1 MPRNIKT
8 INELAQD
15 AFYSFNTFVLDENT
29 FKRDINDSDMVKAL
43 TVVRE
48 MEELGFTLT
57 AKDTVDLAHY
67 DMTPVMDVIHKLES
81 LSGYS
86 PMYKDFPS
94 EVLSMDEATFR
105 FHQMV
110 HYYSTYGMEEIFG
123 VECPNGWMPP
133 TADTKK
139 VAKQSKLLD
148 LKPVTLST
156 VKELDS
162 RLQTVL
168 GKSERF
174 TSNEEAL
181 ILKRYEN
188 LDFSNIPFKENI
200 APIVKKAI
208 EKDLKESKEGLPSA
222 SFIMSQACKHSGD
235 VLDVFES
242 YLTEQRDLA
251 REKELSER
259 SRDFYTR
266 GRTRNED
273 VNQKPKNKGVPTRVK
288 KAFVR
293 ALESSKNFELNMCE
307 GQERNKYLLNAMSF
321 GVHAK
326 DKQKLE
332 TVKKLRNGELR
343 SWESVAN
350 QKIKEHAPDAISFI
364 GKRPG
369 VLFRRAA
376 ELYRK
381 GFDKD
386 EIISELKHKDFK
398 VQSIISAMNYFGQ
411 SVEAINN
418 KTYSSRPVQASFR
431 RRRGRAISFKQTERT
446 KDECDFMYELSSEL
460 LKDELESINSSIRG
474 KKVFVDKQGFD
485 LEHSLVNPA
494 TKNLDNG
501 YYPSGLAFTIPEE
514 AKVVRFFCFWD
525 DRKKRVDLDLHC
537 NGKLKD
543 GRPVDIGWN
552 SSYVFRTDDDD
563 NLGVVTSGDITTS
576 ENSAEYI
583 DVPCGHHTFDGEEIK
598 SINARLDYFNP
609 AHRNGGWTFSDI
621 SKAFVGAMAVDKIG
635 KNVKVYSPENC
646 FMFLDLKNSKQ
657 TSLSLMDIY
666 PAERFMRVPASV
678 ENSRGMPMSKIS
690 ETKFNL
696 QEYVKLFAESQNVVL
711 VDNKEDAD
719 VILCV
724 SEVNNDDDR
733 KKSYSLIENN
743 YGLNETQATIDKF
756 TELNKELEEERPSLT
771 DDDFQL

>member
-1 MPRNIKT
+1 
-8 INELAQD
+8 
-15 AFYSFNTFVLDENT
+15 
-29 FKRDINDSDMVKAL
+29 
-43 TVVRE
+43 
-48 MEELGFTLT
+48 
-57 AKDTVDLAHY
+57 
-67 DMTPVMDVIHKLES
+67 
-81 LSGYS
+81 
-86 PMYKDFPS
+86 
-94 EVLSMDEATFR
+94 
-105 FHQMV
+105 
-110 HYYSTYGMEEIFG
+110 
-123 VECPNGWMPP
+123 
-133 TADTKK
+133 
-139 VAKQSKLLD
+139 
-148 LKPVTLST
+148 
-156 VKELDS
+156 
-162 RLQTVL
+162 
-168 GKSERF
+168 
-174 TSNEEAL
+174 
-181 ILKRYEN
+181 
-188 LDFSNIPFKENI
+188 
-200 APIVKKAI
+200 
-208 EKDLKESKEGLPSA
+208 
-222 SFIMSQACKHSGD
+222 
-235 VLDVFES
+235 
-242 YLTEQRDLA
+242 
-251 REKELSER
+251 
-259 SRDFYTR
+259 
-266 GRTRNED
+266 
-273 VNQKPKNKGVPTRVK
+273 
-288 KAFVR
+288 
-293 ALESSKNFELNMCE
+293 
-307 GQERNKYLLNAMSF
+307 MSF

-431 RRRGRAISFKQTERT
+431 RRRGRTISFKQTERT

-474 KKVFVDKQGFD
+474 KKVFVDRQGFD
-485 LEHSLVNPA
+485 IEHSLVNPA

-501 YYPSGLAFTIPEE
+501 YYPSGLAFAIPEE
-514 AKVVRFFCFWD
+514 AKAVRFFCFWD
-525 DRKKRVDLDLHC
+525 DREKRVDLDLHC

-552 SSYVFRTDDDD
+552 SSYMFRTDDDE

-583 DVPCGHHTFDGEEIK
+583 DVPCGPHTFDGSEIK
-598 SINARLDYFNP
+598 SINARVDYFNP
-609 AHRNGGWTFSDI
+609 AHRNGLATTFSDI
-621 SKAFVGAMAVDKIG
+621 SKAFVGAMAVDKLD

-646 FMFLDLKNSKQ
+646 FMVFDLKNSKQ

-690 ETKFNL
+690 ETRFNL
-696 QEYVKLFAESQNVVL
+696 QEYVNLFAESQNVVL